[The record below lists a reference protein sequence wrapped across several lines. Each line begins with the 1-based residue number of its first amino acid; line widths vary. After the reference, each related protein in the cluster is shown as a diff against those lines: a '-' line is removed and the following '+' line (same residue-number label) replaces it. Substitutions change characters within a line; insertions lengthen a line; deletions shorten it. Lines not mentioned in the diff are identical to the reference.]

1 MINKKLFDDPKDHTI
16 AQLRMAIKK
25 YKQHDRTRTEYYKG
39 VLAENAWMK
48 EKLDHAILLDPD
60 EEPTNTENALLSLQK
75 KLTEA
80 KEKHKE
86 YKRQIDDLTTI
97 IDHERIFSSLTPD
110 EMKMWKSDLEL
121 ARHEQRLLKAQ
132 ADADRF
138 RKANSELATQ
148 LEQLRREHAVNF

>member
-1 MINKKLFDDPKDHTI
+1 MINKKLFNDPKDHTI

-25 YKQHDRTRTEYYKG
+25 YKAHDRSRNEYYKG

-60 EEPTNTENALLSLQK
+60 EDPTNSENALLSMQK
-75 KLTEA
+75 KLAEA
-80 KEKHKE
+80 KAKHKE

-110 EMKMWKSDLEL
+110 EKKMWKADLEL
-121 ARHEQRLLKAQ
+121 ARHEQKLLKAQ
-132 ADADRF
+132 SDADRF

-148 LEQLRREHAVNF
+148 LEQLRRAQAATA

>member
-1 MINKKLFDDPKDHTI
+1 MINKKLFNAPKDHTI
-16 AQLRMAIKK
+16 AQLRMAISKFRK
-25 YKQHDRTRTEYYKG
+25 YDSERKQYYKG

-75 KLTEA
+75 KLAEA

-97 IDHERIFSSLTPD
+97 IDHERIFSALSPE
-110 EMKMWKSDLEL
+110 EMKMWKADLEL
-121 ARHEQRLLKAQ
+121 AKHEQKLLKAQ

-148 LEQLRREHAVNF
+148 LEQLRRVHAATG